1 MEEGKTEVSEIQNL
15 HKKLVQ
21 SSLHQGVL
29 AKGLH
34 EVCKAIEA
42 KTATLCI
49 LAENCDEK
57 NYVKLVKA
65 LCKENEVPILTVN
78 EAELLGDWIGI
89 CKRDAAKNIRKRRK
103 CSSMIIK
110 EYPAELTTDEIDIIK
125 KELTA

>member
-1 MEEGKTEVSEIQNL
+1 MAEEKNEVSEIQNL

-21 SSLHQGVL
+21 SSLHAGVL

-42 KTATLCI
+42 KQATLCI

-78 EAELLGDWIGI
+78 EAELLGEWIGI

-110 EYPAELTTDEIDIIK
+110 EYPQDFTPEEIDIIS
-125 KELTA
+125 KEISN